1 MRLVIK
7 QKLVSLLLL
16 LAGMQPVFAQPSITV
31 SANSNNSNL
40 NLAGEGNTLEYIV
53 KVATLAIAEFGV
65 NGFTLRIT
73 SDNSGNLAKSDGKTP
88 IPFQVTTV
96 PGGSAPPGVAAFST
110 PSGNDYTLPSNSP
123 SLDLYIKYK
132 PAALQDPGDYSGNLN
147 LNVVDNE

>member
-7 QKLVSLLLL
+7 QKLLSLLLL
-16 LAGMQPVFAQPSITV
+16 LTNMQPAVAQPSITV

-53 KVATLAIAEFGV
+53 KVATLALSEFGA
-65 NGFTLRIT
+65 NGFTLT
-73 SDNSGNLAKSDGKTP
+73 VSLGNSGNLAKADGKTP

-96 PGGSAPPGVAAFST
+96 PGGSNPPGVTAFST
-110 PSGNDYTLPSNSP
+110 PSGNNYTVSSNLA

-132 PAALQDPGDYSGNLN
+132 PAALQDPGNYGSSLN
-147 LNVVDNE
+147 LDVVDN